1 MFDNLTEKLNH
12 TFKRLKGHGKLSERN
27 IQDALKDVRMTLL
40 EADVNF
46 KVVKGFIEEVKQKA
60 LGQDVLR
67 SLTPAQQFIKIVND
81 ELVSL
86 MGDRESPLQLTG
98 KSPHAIMVVGLQGSG
113 KTTTIGKLAKH
124 LLDKHHVPLLVP
136 ADVYRPAAI
145 NQLKTL
151 GNQLGVSVYDSDSNQ
166 KPIEIC
172 QSALE
177 LANSK
182 GFDVLLIDTA
192 GRWHID
198 KELME
203 ELEGI
208 KKEIKP
214 TEILLVADAMTGQ
227 EAVHVA
233 TRFNEALDIDGVVL
247 TKVDG
252 DARGGAA
259 LSIKAVT
266 HKPIKFVGV
275 GEKLDALEVFYPERM
290 ASRILGMGDV
300 LSFIERA
307 ESVIEAEDALA
318 LEKKIKKEGFTLEDF
333 RNVFQQ
339 MKRMGPLQDVLGMI
353 PGLNSKVLQSVQV
366 DDRKLIRMEAILSSM
381 TPKERLTPSI
391 LNGSRRKRIASG
403 SGTSV
408 QDVNRLIKQFLQTR
422 KLLKRF
428 GKGGMKNMGGLL
440 SNAQLRT

>member
-86 MGDRESPLQLTG
+86 MGDRESPLHLTG

-124 LLDKHHVPLLVP
+124 LLDKHHAPLLVP

-145 NQLKTL
+145 EQLKTL

-166 KPIEIC
+166 KPIDIC
-172 QSALE
+172 RSALE

-307 ESVIEAEDALA
+307 ESAIEVEDALA

-353 PGLNSKVLQSVQV
+353 PGLNSKALQSVQV

-408 QDVNRLIKQFLQTR
+408 QDVNRLIKQFMQTR

-428 GKGGMKNMGGLL
+428 GKGGMKGMGGLL
-440 SNAQLRT
+440 SNSQLRT